1 MSYETTT
8 ERGFLL
14 STREWGVV
22 GGATGLMLLNV
33 LVMYAAAATPLAQLN
48 RLLFSVPIVGALVYG
63 ALITG
68 GQMVAERGFENDSM
82 GLAMAGVV
90 VLELAFGA
98 FGGGVL
104 SFLSEGV
111 RITALAITGAVVVAM
126 TALIGT
132 YVYLRSDTQ
141 FDHYGRWATYAFGA
155 GLVAILI
162 ATFVSVG
169 IVGIVAFALI
179 FAGFLL
185 RLGYEMW
192 EVREGRGRP
201 AMQSVGLYVAV
212 AGVFV
217 HVLQIAVRM
226 LAER

>member
-1 MSYETTT
+1 MSSYETATQ
-8 ERGFLL
+8 RGFLL
-14 STREWGVV
+14 SAREWGVV
-22 GGATGLMLLNV
+22 GGATGLMALNV
-33 LVMYAAAATPLAQLN
+33 LVMYAAAATPLAALN
-48 RLLFSVPIVGALVYG
+48 SLLFSVPIVGALVYG

-82 GLAMAGVV
+82 ALAMAGVV

-104 SFLSEGV
+104 SLLSESV
-111 RITALAITGAVVVAM
+111 QLTALAITGVVVVAM

-132 YVYLRSDTQ
+132 YVYLRSGTQ
-141 FDHYGRWATYAFGA
+141 FDHYGRWATYAFLA
-155 GLVAILI
+155 GLGAILV
-162 ATFVSVG
+162 ATFLPVVG
-169 IVGIVAFALI
+169 VVGFVCI
-179 FAGFLL
+179 FVGFLL

-192 EVREGRGRP
+192 QVREGRGRP

-217 HVLQIAVRM
+217 HVLQIVVRM
-226 LAER
+226 LADR

>member
-22 GGATGLMLLNV
+22 GGATGLMALNV
-33 LVMYAAAATPLAQLN
+33 LVMYVMAATPLARIN
-48 RLLFSVPIVGALVYG
+48 RIVFSVGIVGALLYG

-68 GQMVAERGFENDSM
+68 GQMIAQRGFENDSM
-82 GLAMAGVV
+82 GMALAGVV

-111 RITALAITGAVVVAM
+111 RVTALAVTGAIVVAM

-141 FDHYGRWATYAFGA
+141 FDHYGRWATYAFLG
-155 GLVAILI
+155 GLGAILVG
-162 ATFVSVG
+162 TFVPIVSVAG
-169 IVGIVAFALI
+169 FALI
-179 FAGFLL
+179 FVGFLL

-192 EVREGRGRP
+192 EIRESRGRP

-217 HVLQIAVRM
+217 HVLQLVVRS

>member
-33 LVMYAAAATPLAQLN
+33 LVMYVAAATPIAAVN
-48 RLLFSVPIVGALVYG
+48 RIVFSVPIVGALIYG

-68 GQMVAERGFENDSM
+68 GQLVAERGFENDSM

-111 RITALAITGAVVVAM
+111 RITALAITGAIVVAM
-126 TALIGT
+126 TALIGS
-132 YVYLRSDTQ
+132 YVYLRSGTQ
-141 FDHYGRWATYAFGA
+141 FDHYGRWATYAFLA
-155 GLVAILI
+155 GLGAILLG
-162 ATFVSVG
+162 TFVPAVG
-169 IVGIVAFALI
+169 VAAFALI

-192 EVREGRGRP
+192 QVRESRGRP

-217 HVLQIAVRM
+217 HVLQLVVRS

>member
-33 LVMYAAAATPLAQLN
+33 LVMYVAAATPVAAVN
-48 RLLFSVPIVGALVYG
+48 RIVFSIPIVGALIYG

-68 GQMVAERGFENDSM
+68 GQMIAERGFENDSM

-111 RITALAITGAVVVAM
+111 RITALAITGAIVVAM

-132 YVYLRSDTQ
+132 YVYLRSGTQ
-141 FDHYGRWATYAFGA
+141 FDHYGRWATYAFLGGLGA
-155 GLVAILI
+155 LLL
-162 ATFVSVG
+162 ATFVPAVG
-169 IVGIVAFALI
+169 VAAFALI
-179 FAGFLL
+179 FVGFLL

-192 EVREGRGRP
+192 QVREGRGRP

-217 HVLQIAVRM
+217 HVLQIVVRM

>member
-1 MSYETTT
+1 MSGYETTT
-8 ERGFLL
+8 NRGFLL
-14 STREWGVV
+14 SSREWGII
-22 GGATGLMLLNV
+22 GGATGLMALNV
-33 LVMYAAAATPLAQLN
+33 LVMYVAAATPLAELN

-68 GQMVAERGFENDSM
+68 GQLVAERGFESDSM
-82 GLAMAGVV
+82 ALALAGVV

-104 SFLSEGV
+104 SLLTEGL
-111 RITALAITGAVVVAM
+111 RITALAITGVVVVAM

-132 YVYLRSDTQ
+132 YIYLRSNTQ
-141 FDHYGRWATYAFGA
+141 FDHYGRWATYAFLA
-155 GLVAILI
+155 GLGAILV
-162 ATFVSVG
+162 ATLVPAVAVVGFVCV
-169 IVGIVAFALI
+169 

-192 EVREGRGRP
+192 EVRENRGRP

-217 HVLQIAVRM
+217 HVLQMVVRA

>member
-14 STREWGVV
+14 SAREWGVV

-33 LVMYAAAATPLAQLN
+33 LVMYVAAATPVAQVN
-48 RLLFSVPIVGALVYG
+48 RIVFSVPIVGALIYG

-98 FGGGVL
+98 FGGGIL

-111 RITALAITGAVVVAM
+111 RITALAITGAIVVAM

-141 FDHYGRWATYAFGA
+141 FDHYGRWATYAFLA
-155 GLVAILI
+155 GLGAILL
-162 ATFVSVG
+162 ATFVPAVG
-169 IVGIVAFALI
+169 VAAFALI

-192 EVREGRGRP
+192 QVRESRGRP

-217 HVLQIAVRM
+217 HVLQLVVRS

>member
-14 STREWGVV
+14 STREWGVI

-33 LVMYAAAATPLAQLN
+33 FVMYLAAATPLARVNQIV
-48 RLLFSVPIVGALVYG
+48 FSVPIVGALVYG

-68 GQMVAERGFENDSM
+68 GQMIAERGFKNDSM
-82 GLAMAGVV
+82 GMAMAGVI

-104 SFLSEGV
+104 SFLSAGA
-111 RITALAITGAVVVAM
+111 RIPALAIAGVVVVAM
-126 TALIGT
+126 TAVIGS
-132 YVYLRSDTQ
+132 YVYLRSGTQ
-141 FDHYGRWATYAFGA
+141 FDHYGRWATYAFLGGLGA
-155 GLVAILI
+155 LLV
-162 ATFVSVG
+162 ATFVPVVG
-169 IVGIVAFALI
+169 VAAFALI
-179 FAGFLL
+179 FLGFLL

-192 EVREGRGRP
+192 QVRESRGRP

-217 HVLQIAVRM
+217 HVLQIVVRM

>member
-33 LVMYAAAATPLAQLN
+33 LLMYIAAATPLAAVN
-48 RLLFSVPIVGALVYG
+48 RIVFSIPIVGALVYG

-68 GQMVAERGFENDSM
+68 GQLIAERGFENDSM
-82 GLAMAGVV
+82 GMAVAGVV
-90 VLELAFGA
+90 VLEVAFAA

-111 RITALAITGAVVVAM
+111 RVTALAITGVVVVAM

-132 YVYLRSDTQ
+132 YVYLRSGTQ
-141 FDHYGRWATYAFGA
+141 FDHYGRWATYAFLA
-155 GLVAILI
+155 GLGGVLLASFLPI
-162 ATFVSVG
+162 AG
-169 IVGIVAFALI
+169 IAAFALI
-179 FAGFLL
+179 FVGFLL

-192 EVREGRGRP
+192 QIRERRGRP

-217 HVLQIAVRM
+217 HVLQMVVRS